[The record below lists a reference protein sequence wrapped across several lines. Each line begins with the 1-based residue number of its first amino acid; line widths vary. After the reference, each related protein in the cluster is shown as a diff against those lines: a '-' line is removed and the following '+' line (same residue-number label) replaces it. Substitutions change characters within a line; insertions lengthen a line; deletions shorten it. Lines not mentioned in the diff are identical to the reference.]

1 MSKALLQIKRKHW
14 GRLHILVQTLTHF
27 LMKSPWLCN
36 KMLWA
41 VIPLLG
47 DKLQEDKHI
56 KSTCPRPF
64 FQATG
69 PLKGLRWHHESWGCR
84 SAGRTPGSL
93 LSALQRPPSSSQ
105 QPYEVGT
112 IISPIFHMSGSELR
126 STLAL
131 QRLSPGPSLP
141 HHRPRLA
148 SERQLI
154 HLFFTAS
161 LFPLM
166 TGDSDFL
173 RDENWKKWDFGFI
186 LDSYS

>member
-1 MSKALLQIKRKHW
+1 M
-14 GRLHILVQTLTHF
+14 
-27 LMKSPWLCN
+27 
-36 KMLWA
+36 
-41 VIPLLG
+41 
-47 DKLQEDKHI
+47 
-56 KSTCPRPF
+56 
-64 FQATG
+64 
-69 PLKGLRWHHESWGCR
+69 
-84 SAGRTPGSL
+84 PGSL
-93 LSALQRPPSSSQ
+93 LNALQRPLSSSQ

-173 RDENWKKWDFGFI
+173 RGENWKK
-186 LDSYS
+186 